1 MKRAFT
7 LIELLVVIA
16 IIAIL
21 AAILF
26 PVFAQAKQAAKK
38 TAALSN
44 AKQLA
49 TATIMYA
56 GDNDDYFP
64 FAIPPNT
71 AAKTWRQGSL
81 LDTPADW
88 RPGITGS
95 GYPDRAMLFANSVQ
109 PYQKNYNLFSIDGA
123 KENFFGLTEAGKL
136 KDPTYNTFV
145 MNGFLQNYSSTA
157 VTDVSTTP
165 MYWNGYGNVK
175 MKGLTISNPQP
186 ICPAT
191 IDSPCTFGSVSSYTW
206 YRNDSTTPAP
216 TFGKTTIIA
225 RVDGSAKSKS
235 IAAVAD
241 GVTNVNSA
249 SPYTAEPWSIYD
261 KNLVPLSMT
270 GCDFTLQGKYM
281 ACYFR
286 PDAEGRKP

>member
-1 MKRAFT
+1 MKKAFT

-38 TAALSN
+38 TAAISN
-44 AKQLA
+44 AKQIALS
-49 TATIMYA
+49 TIMYS
-56 GDNDDYFP
+56 GDNDDLFP
-64 FAIPPNT
+64 FTIPPNS

-81 LDTPADW
+81 LDTPSDW
-88 RPGITGS
+88 RPGIGGS

-123 KENFFGLTEAGKL
+123 KENFFGQSETGKL
-136 KDPTYNTFV
+136 KDPTHNTFV
-145 MNGFLQNYSSTA
+145 MNGFLQNYSNTA

-165 MYWNGYGNVK
+165 MYWNGFGNVK
-175 MKGLTISNPQP
+175 MKGFSMSNPQM
-186 ICPAT
+186 ICPAST
-191 IDSPCTFGSVSSYTW
+191 DSPCHYSSSSSYTW
-206 YRNDSTTPAP
+206 YLNDTVTPAP
-216 TFGKTTIIA
+216 VFGKSTIIA
-225 RVDGSAKSKS
+225 RVDGSVKAKN
-235 IAAVAD
+235 IAAVTD
-241 GVTNVNSA
+241 GTTNVNSA
-249 SPYTAEPWSIYD
+249 PYYANEPWAIY
-261 KNLVPLSMT
+261 NSSMVPQQMT
-270 GCDFTLQGKYM
+270 GCDFTGQGKYM